1 VANLPGKTT
10 GIADVLHD
18 ALAPMAGAVDLAF
31 VYGSMAAGTEHAG
44 SDIDLMILGDA
55 GFAEVVHALVP
66 AMASSPPLPT
76 VRAI

>member
-1 VANLPGKTT
+1 
-10 GIADVLHD
+10 
-18 ALAPMAGAVDLAF
+18 
-31 VYGSMAAGTEHAG
+31 MAAGTEHAG